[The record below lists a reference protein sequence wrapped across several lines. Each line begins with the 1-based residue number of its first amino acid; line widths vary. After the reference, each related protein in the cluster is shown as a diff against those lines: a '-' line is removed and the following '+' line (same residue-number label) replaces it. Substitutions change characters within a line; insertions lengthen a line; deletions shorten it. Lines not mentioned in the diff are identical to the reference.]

1 MKRFLPSLCLLST
14 LMAAQ
19 AQVFYPTNLA
29 VMTLGNNS
37 QSLTT
42 QGNTMNLLQYTPS
55 GTLVSSTAIPDS
67 GTNALICGG
76 SSVTEGYLSL
86 SADGRY
92 LVWSGYNTNRGSI
105 TTTLQSTGANTNWRG
120 IGTLDGY
127 NNYTLQFAG
136 NVESLTSPRGA
147 VSDGQGNFWLNGGVT
162 GIMYITGG
170 AVQDTVYS
178 TSSNERGL
186 KIFNGNLFF
195 STGSPA
201 GPGTGYWEI
210 NGLPTASGSATLVG
224 SAIGH
229 GGSDPID
236 FTVNTNLGIAY
247 CCDYD
252 TTAAGGGIIKFT
264 YSGGVWTSNYTL
276 STGTLGS
283 YAVVADWSHANPI
296 LYATVGAATPAAA
309 DTLVTITDTGAGATP
324 TVIATASSS
333 QTFRGLAWAPGSS
346 PLVTT
351 QPETLT
357 NDYGQTG
364 VFTVAVSG
372 SAPLYYQWYSN
383 STANPTF
390 VAITAATN
398 ATLSLPNLQAG
409 QSNSMFYVVVTN
421 AYGSV
426 QSSTATLV
434 VDPPGPPIN
443 VTVTPSTQTINAES
457 AAVFSVS
464 FAGATTGLAYGWT
477 HNGTP
482 LHDGALGASAISG
495 SATTNLT
502 IANAFAIDDGSY
514 VALVTNSLGHGA
526 SAPAILEVND
536 PAILTGIM
544 GETNAPGSGNYSMT
558 VSAIGTGLTYQ
569 WLSNGIAISG
579 ANSSTYT
586 VGSSSVS
593 NSASYSVIV
602 SNSTGSSVT
611 NGPTVVAYTPVLLY
625 DTFSYPTGNLF
636 GDPGSPWVDINGT
649 LPELVTNGRV
659 QINENE
665 ATTDA
670 QSKFAYPVSDGSVI
684 WASFIFNMATLPP
697 PGSAGDYCCNIE
709 DTNFGFFGRIFPVTS
724 NNPSLTPGMSP
735 SAFPGTYRLAIAG
748 AQNDSATNGTTGP
761 TAVIP
766 LDMAP
771 GIDYEV
777 VFFLNPGAP
786 DAGVIVNPASYN
798 DTQGYYPIT
807 GLFSGPTSD
816 NFTPTLPFAA
826 FGLRQRQN
834 EGIIYM
840 DNLEVSWDWNGAGS
854 GYSVVT
860 SAYTASNPVV
870 GLQPKGTTNYSG
882 NSYVM
887 EVAASGIGTPG
898 VGLKYAWYQNSLQ
911 LSDNS
916 SYTGSATPALT
927 LNSLAGGNTGTY
939 YCLVTGAAGSTA
951 SSNAVVSVNTTPTA
965 PSFTATGGVEPTAS
979 ATVSEGGSLTLT
991 ANAVGTGP
999 ITYVW
1004 YLNNSQIT
1012 SSSTSATLSLTEI
1025 APSQAGTYTVV
1036 ATGGVSPAATSSA
1049 AVVSVTA
1056 PQSVSIGYLRSLLT
1070 PGPAPTVSDTTTLF
1084 SITGTN
1090 LVSTNLTSGNTASF
1104 YIQDATGGINLFI
1117 TGDSSFRPQLGDVL
1131 TATGTLSVYGDN
1143 FEIDVVAGEQFQ
1155 VYQDLT
1161 SPSGSQTNLPK
1172 PIYFPWSDVASPFG
1186 IVASNLDFIQTNV
1199 EGSLVVM
1206 SNAYFA
1212 TNGTFNSGA
1221 DFYTIQDTNGNQFQV
1236 FVSFEDTNF
1245 YGQPIPTNACTITGP
1260 LYQDDDNFAIIVTA
1274 YSDIVTNPPVGGGGG
1289 PPVTITNLA
1298 GALSGA
1304 SLTNFTLTW
1313 TAVPT
1318 TATYSVRYS
1327 TNAAG
1332 PYTNK
1337 LATGLTFGTT
1347 NGSYTTGLR
1356 TNVPASFF
1364 EVSSP

>member
-1 MKRFLPSLCLLST
+1 MKRFLPSLCLFST

-136 NVESLTSPRGA
+136 NVESATSPRGA
-147 VSDGQGNFWLNGGVT
+147 VSDGLGNFWLNGGVT

-195 STGSPA
+195 STGSGA

-210 NGLPTASGSATLVG
+210 NGLPTAAGSGTLVTG
-224 SAIGH
+224 AIGH

-351 QPETLT
+351 QPATLT

-364 VFTVAVSG
+364 TFTVAVSG

-390 VAITAATN
+390 VAIAAATN

-464 FAGATTGLAYGWT
+464 FAGASTGLAYGWT

-625 DTFSYPTGNLF
+625 DTFSYPNGNLF

-670 QSKFAYPVSDGSVI
+670 QSKFGYTVSDTSVV
-684 WASFIFNMATLPP
+684 WASMIFNMATLPP
-697 PGSAGDYCCNIE
+697 TASAGDYCMNFE
-709 DTNFGFFGRIFPVTS
+709 DTNFGFYGRIFPVTS
-724 NNPSLTPGMSP
+724 NNPSLTPGLP
-735 SAFPGTYRLAIAG
+735 ANAFPGTYRLGIAFN
-748 AQNDSATNGTTGP
+748 QNDSATNGTTGP

-777 VFFLNPGAP
+777 VFFVDFGNQYG
-786 DAGVIVNPASYN
+786 GVAVNPAAYS
-798 DTQGYYPIT
+798 DTQVNGTIKGVY
-807 GLFSGPTSD
+807 SGPTQD
-816 NFTPTLPFAA
+816 TATPTLPVAA
-826 FGLRQRQN
+826 FGIRQRQN
-834 EGIIYM
+834 EGISYM

-854 GYSVVT
+854 GYTVVT
-860 SAYTASNPVV
+860 SPYTASNPVI
-870 GLQPKGTTNYSG
+870 GLQPKGTTNYVG
-882 NSYVM
+882 NPYIM
-887 EVAASGIGTPG
+887 EVAASGIGTAG
-898 VGLKYAWYQNSLQ
+898 AGLTYAWYQNNTNLT
-911 LSDNS
+911 DVGTI
-916 SYTGSATPALT
+916 TGSATPALT
-927 LNSLAGGNTGTY
+927 ISSLAGGNSGTY
-939 YCLVTGAAGSTA
+939 YCKVTGATGSTQ
-951 SSNAVVSVNTTPTA
+951 SSNAVLNVITTPTP
-965 PSFTATGGVEPTAS
+965 PSFTGTGAVEPIAS
-979 ATVSEGGSLTLT
+979 LTLSEGGKLSVAAT
-991 ANAVGTGP
+991 AVGTGP

-1004 YLNNSQIT
+1004 YQNGSAIT
-1012 SSSTSATLSLTEI
+1012 SPSTSGTLNI
-1025 APSQAGTYTVV
+1025 GNVGPSQAGTYYVI
-1036 ATGGVSPAATSSA
+1036 ATGGASPPGQSSNLVVTVNA
-1049 AVVSVTA
+1049 PQVVSIA
-1056 PQSVSIGYLRSLLT
+1056 YLRSLLS
-1070 PGPAPTVSDTTTLF
+1070 PGATPTVSDTTTLYT
-1084 SITGTN
+1084 ITGTN

-1117 TGDSSFRPQLGDVL
+1117 TGDSTFRPQLGDVL
-1131 TATGTLSVYGDN
+1131 TATGTLSVYFDN
-1143 FEIDVVAGEQFQ
+1143 LEIDVVDGQAYE

-1161 SPSGSQTNLPK
+1161 SPPGSQTNLPQ
-1172 PIYFPWSDVASPFG
+1172 PYYLPWSDVASPNG

-1206 SNAYFA
+1206 SNVYF
-1212 TNGTFNSGA
+1212 TTTGTFNSGA
-1221 DFYTIQDTNGNQFQV
+1221 DVYPIQDTNGNQFQV
-1236 FVSFEDTNF
+1236 FVSYQDTNF
-1245 YGQPIPTNACTITGP
+1245 YGQPIPTGPCTVTGP
-1260 LYQDDDNFAIIVTA
+1260 LYQDAADFAIIMTA
-1274 YSDIVTNPPVGGGGG
+1274 YSDIVTNSTTGGGGG